1 MRYLNFNYYD
11 DNTSFVLKNESDE
24 LANLLTQFFALNDYS
39 LSEDLI
45 VSKVNKAQ
53 AYDLNW
59 WIGLKEEYF
68 SCVDDEPEEYE
79 IFVKIRAMVKWD

>member
-11 DNTSFVLKNESDE
+11 DNTSFILQNESDE
-24 LANLLTQFFALNDYS
+24 LANLLIQFFKINNYT

-53 AYDLNW
+53 AYDLDW
-59 WIGLKEEYF
+59 WIVLKEEYF
-68 SCVDDEPEEYE
+68 SCVGDELEAYE
-79 IFVKIRAMVKWD
+79 VFLKIKEMVK

>member
-11 DNTSFVLKNESDE
+11 DNTSFLLQNESDE
-24 LANLLTQFFALNDYS
+24 LANLLTQFFTLSRYS

-53 AYDLNW
+53 AYDLDW
-59 WIGLKEEYF
+59 WIGLREEYF
-68 SCVDDEPEEYE
+68 SCVDDEVEAYE
-79 IFVKIRAMVKWD
+79 VFMKIKDMVK

>member
-11 DNTSFVLKNESDE
+11 DNTSFLLQDESDD
-24 LANLLTQFFALNDYS
+24 LANLLTQFFKLNNYT

-45 VSKVNKAQ
+45 VSKVNKAN

-68 SCVDDEPEEYE
+68 SCVDDEHELYE
-79 IFVKIRAMVKWD
+79 VFLRIKEMVK

>member
-11 DNTSFVLKNESDE
+11 DNTSFILQNESDD
-24 LANLLTQFFALNDYS
+24 LANLLTQFFTLSKYT

-45 VSKVNKAQ
+45 VNKAQ
-53 AYDLNW
+53 AYDLHW

-68 SCVDDEPEEYE
+68 SCVDDEEDKYE
-79 IFVKIRAMVKWD
+79 IFLKIKEMVK

>member
-11 DNTSFVLKNESDE
+11 DNTSFILKNESDG
-24 LANLLTQFFALNDYS
+24 LANLLTQFFTLSGYT

-53 AYDLNW
+53 AYDLDWSN
-59 WIGLKEEYF
+59 KQ
-68 SCVDDEPEEYE
+68 
-79 IFVKIRAMVKWD
+79 

>member
-1 MRYLNFNYYD
+1 MIYLNFNYYD
-11 DNTSFVLKNESDE
+11 DNTSFILQNESDE
-24 LANLLTQFFALNDYS
+24 LANLLIQFFKLNGYT

-53 AYDLNW
+53 AYDLDL

-68 SCVDDEPEEYE
+68 SCVGDEVDTYE
-79 IFVKIRAMVKWD
+79 VFMKIKEMVK